1 MAGNQ
6 TARCTI
12 DSPVKGISQR
22 MSSAVDDSPSARI
35 LAKFL
40 LDSVRRGASRIHI
53 ERLPKMVSDFA
64 SSTEKGRAIAE
75 VETCPAPRESHKRF
89 SVSMEI
95 DGAWEEVEMFP
106 IVLWDKVI
114 SRLKVLAR
122 MVDYGPEESVDGYL
136 LTPLEDGT
144 QAEFYVTT
152 NPNPFSDNEVTV
164 E

>member
-1 MAGNQ
+1 
-6 TARCTI
+6 
-12 DSPVKGISQR
+12 
-22 MSSAVDDSPSARI
+22 MSSAVEDSPSARI

-40 LDSVRRGASRIHI
+40 RDSVSRGASQIRF
-53 ERLPKMVSDFA
+53 ERLPKTVSVLA
-64 SSTEKGRAIAE
+64 SSTEKGKAITK
-75 VETCPAPRESHKRF
+75 VEMCPAPRENHNRF

-95 DGAWEEVEMFP
+95 DGVWEEVGMFP

-122 MVDYGPEESVDGYL
+122 MVDYGPKKSVDGYL

-144 QAEFYVTT
+144 QAEFCVTT

-164 E
+164 EYRRLLPVK